1 MPTSETIF
9 DKAADTDT
17 VGSRIFRARDASG
30 VPVGQ
35 IAKTLGVRKSTVEAW
50 ENDRSAPRAHHLV
63 RIAGMVGVSPSWLLG
78 GVGEAPG
85 LDGVSEE
92 VRVIRKQLGE
102 NPGPVRADIQCHRQ
116 YGNGTGAAGKEGSGS
131 ILNDDDLCRCRCL
144 SGQA

>member
-1 MPTSETIF
+1 MPTSKSIF
-9 DKAADTDT
+9 DDIADTDT

-30 VPVGQ
+30 IPVAK

-92 VRVIRKQLGE
+92 VRVIRKQLGGIKALFE
-102 NPGPVRADIQCHRQ
+102 QTASAINNMETALARLEK
-116 YGNGTGAAGKEGSGS
+116 KEVSQS
-131 ILNDDDLCRCRCL
+131 
-144 SGQA
+144 

>member
-1 MPTSETIF
+1 MSTSESIF
-9 DKAADTDT
+9 DKTADTDT

-30 VPVGQ
+30 IPAGK

-92 VRVIRKQLGE
+92 VQMIRKQLG
-102 NPGPVRADIQCHRQ
+102 GVRALFEQTANAINNMETALARLEK
-116 YGNGTGAAGKEGSGS
+116 KEVSQS
-131 ILNDDDLCRCRCL
+131 
-144 SGQA
+144 

>member
-1 MPTSETIF
+1 MPTSKSIF
-9 DKAADTDT
+9 DDIADTDT

-30 VPVGQ
+30 TPAAK

-85 LDGVSEE
+85 LGGVSEE
-92 VRVIRKQLGE
+92 VRVIRKQLGGIKALFE
-102 NPGPVRADIQCHRQ
+102 QTANAINNMETALARLEK
-116 YGNGTGAAGKEGSGS
+116 KEVSQS
-131 ILNDDDLCRCRCL
+131 
-144 SGQA
+144 